1 MLMIM
6 FFVYCTPHLKTVC
19 YVAAADAVFF
29 FSFTECLHQR
39 VRLYISGYTVCH
51 FRECTARRRCWQV
64 RESNLKC
71 ARCKPEYS
79 QKQTHHLNLFPIALN
94 YPSLLSGTSCS
105 HKSCRPRMAASLQP
119 YAPKNCPAALARAP
133 PSSGTR
139 AYPFRLSVAHL
150 YHV

>member
-79 QKQTHHLNLFPIALN
+79 EKQTHHLNLFPIALN
-94 YPSLLSGTSCS
+94 YSSLLSGTSCS
-105 HKSCRPRMAASLQP
+105 HKFCPRRTAASPLRE
-119 YAPKNCPAALARAP
+119 PKSYPAVFVRASP
-133 PSSGTR
+133 
-139 AYPFRLSVAHL
+139 A
-150 YHV
+150 